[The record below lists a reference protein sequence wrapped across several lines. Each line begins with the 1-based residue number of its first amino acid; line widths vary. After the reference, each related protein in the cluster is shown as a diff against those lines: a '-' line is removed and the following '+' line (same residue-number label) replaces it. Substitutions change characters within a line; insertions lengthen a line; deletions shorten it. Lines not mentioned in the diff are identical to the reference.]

1 MKNKMKG
8 YRSERKVRLLFEA
21 RGWEVVRAGGSL
33 GYYDLIAFKDG
44 KCAFLQIKSTKKNVF
59 YYYGYKDEMFMGFPF
74 FLVVD
79 FGRGNIKVTKPV
91 EKINESEGENLDI
104 FLNKLI
110 NDLSE
115 NKP

>member
-8 YRSERKVRLLFEA
+8 YRSERKIKLLLKD

-44 KCAFLQIKSTKKNVF
+44 KCAFFQIKSTKKRTF
-59 YYYGYKDEMFMGFPF
+59 YYYGYKDILLMGFPF

-79 FGRGNIKVTKPV
+79 FGKGNIRISQPV
-91 EKINESEGENLDI
+91 NRLNDSEGADFEA
-104 FLNKLI
+104 FLN
-110 NDLSE
+110 DRHDFSTE
-115 NKP
+115 RSF